1 MAWACP
7 QKAATLV
14 ATHLVW
20 PESKRGYIRWAATY
34 GCIPPAAKVRAWK
47 LWYLLKALLG
57 RRPCRNWPRLPSPEC
72 TEKGTFMPKIKCLL
86 VDDHTLFRQG
96 VRRLLESESD
106 FEVIGESPNAG
117 DAVEKARDL
126 RPDIV
131 LMDIGMTGL
140 SPFEAARHIK
150 KNRPETKVLFLTM
163 YEDEDYLVQ
172 CLEVGA
178 SGYVLKDTPAPQ
190 LVSAVRDV
198 YKGGKYLSSQ
208 VLGKLVEDFRSRV
221 RDQKMRP
228 RISTLTPRER
238 EILKLLAEGNSV
250 KEIAVLLGLSVKTV
264 EAHKFNLMRK
274 LDIHNK
280 AQLVTYAIQK
290 KIIKIP
296 VNQ

>member
-1 MAWACP
+1 
-7 QKAATLV
+7 
-14 ATHLVW
+14 
-20 PESKRGYIRWAATY
+20 
-34 GCIPPAAKVRAWK
+34 
-47 LWYLLKALLG
+47 
-57 RRPCRNWPRLPSPEC
+57 
-72 TEKGTFMPKIKCLL
+72 MPKIKCLL

-106 FEVIGESPNAG
+106 FEVVGEAADG
-117 DAVEKARDL
+117 GEAVEKAREL

-131 LMDIGMTGL
+131 LMDIGMPGL
-140 SPFEAARHIK
+140 SSFESARQIK
-150 KNRPETKVLFLTM
+150 KNRMETKILFLTM

-190 LVSAVRDV
+190 LLTAVKDV

-221 RDQKMRP
+221 RDTRMRP

-250 KEIAVLLGLSVKTV
+250 KEIAVILGLSVKTV

-280 AQLVTYAIQK
+280 AQLVQYAIQK
-290 KIIKIP
+290 KIIRLP
-296 VNQ
+296 EPLN

>member
-1 MAWACP
+1 MP
-7 QKAATLV
+7 
-14 ATHLVW
+14 
-20 PESKRGYIRWAATY
+20 RIR
-34 GCIPPAAKVRAWK
+34 
-47 LWYLLKALLG
+47 
-57 RRPCRNWPRLPSPEC
+57 
-72 TEKGTFMPKIKCLL
+72 CLL

-106 FEVIGESPNAG
+106 FEVVGESGDGG
-117 DAVEKARDL
+117 DAVEKAREL
-126 RPDIV
+126 HPDVV
-131 LMDIGMTGL
+131 LMDIGMPGV
-140 SPFEAARHIK
+140 SSFEAARHIRK
-150 KNRPETKVLFLTM
+150 DRPETRVLFLTM

-172 CLEVGA
+172 SLEVGA

-190 LVSAVRDV
+190 LVTAVRDV
-198 YKGGKYLSSQ
+198 YGGGEYLSSQ
-208 VLGKLVEDFRSRV
+208 VLGKLVEDFRAHARNH
-221 RDQKMRP
+221 RMRP

-250 KEIAVLLGLSVKTV
+250 KETAVTLGLSMKTV

-296 VNQ
+296 VNL

>member
-1 MAWACP
+1 
-7 QKAATLV
+7 
-14 ATHLVW
+14 
-20 PESKRGYIRWAATY
+20 
-34 GCIPPAAKVRAWK
+34 
-47 LWYLLKALLG
+47 
-57 RRPCRNWPRLPSPEC
+57 
-72 TEKGTFMPKIKCLL
+72 MPKIRCLL

-106 FEVIGESPNAG
+106 FEIVGESPDAG
-117 DAVEKARDL
+117 DAVDKARDL
-126 RPDIV
+126 RPDVV
-131 LMDIGMTGL
+131 LMDIGMPGL
-140 SPFEAARHIK
+140 SSFEATRHIK
-150 KNRPETKVLFLTM
+150 KNRPETKVLYLTM
-163 YEDEDYLVQ
+163 YEDEDYLLQ

-178 SGYVLKDTPAPQ
+178 AGYVLKDTPAPQ

-198 YKGGKYLSSQ
+198 YRGGKYLSSQ

-221 RDQKMRP
+221 RDTRMQP
-228 RISTLTPRER
+228 RMSTLTPRER

-264 EAHKFNLMRK
+264 EAHTFNLMRK

-290 KIIKIP
+290 KIIKVP